1 MSPGTGERVLRF
13 VGDRLRFSLR
23 TADGQPLPP
32 DWRAL
37 LRTNLGRA
45 QALRY
50 EIIHSYPA
58 KPPLAGAMWHDI
70 PLLADGAEWSR
81 ELTLAETGF
90 FRAKARSVQACCRQ
104 LVDLHGGE
112 VPRTMEEL
120 TALAGVGRK
129 TANVV
134 LGNCFGVP
142 GMVVDTHVLRLS
154 KRWELT
160 VEEDADKVESDLCDL
175 LPRSEWT
182 VFSHRVTWF
191 GRSFCTA
198 RNPRCP
204 ECRLRDS
211 CPFGLA
217 GGT

>member
-1 MSPGTGERVLRF
+1 MESLKRRKERAATIASMLAEWYPDSTGTPLDWR
-13 VGDRLRFSLR
+13 
-23 TADGQPLPP
+23 QPLELLLATILAAQARDDTVNMVMPNLLARFP
-32 DWRAL
+32 DARAL
-37 LRTNLGRA
+37 ASAPSDEVESIIRT
-45 QALRY
+45 
-50 EIIHSYPA
+50 
-58 KPPLAGAMWHDI
+58 
-70 PLLADGAEWSR
+70 
-81 ELTLAETGF
+81 TGF

-198 RNPRCP
+198 RSPRCP
-204 ECRLRDS
+204 ECRLRDL

-217 GGT
+217 GGA